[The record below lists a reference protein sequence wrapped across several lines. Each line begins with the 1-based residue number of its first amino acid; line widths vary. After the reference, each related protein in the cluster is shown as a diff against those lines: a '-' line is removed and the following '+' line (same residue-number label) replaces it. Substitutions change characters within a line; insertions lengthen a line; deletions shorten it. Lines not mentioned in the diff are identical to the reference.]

1 MEKLKTII
9 LVPYAASSE
18 SKDAPS
24 AEAKYLFEEHFINA
38 GFKQI
43 LGTDIEGKLFISGDT
58 GLYIIGEG
66 KTNASMYTTALLN
79 SNEVDIS
86 DAKFILFGC
95 CGSVKGTGVVGDIYF
110 VGETADMDL
119 GHHAD
124 SRENG
129 SSQEHS

>member
-1 MEKLKTII
+1 MQKLKTII
-9 LVPYAASSE
+9 LVPYVASSE
-18 SKDAPS
+18 SEETPT
-24 AEAKYLFEEHFINA
+24 AEAKFLFEDHFKNA
-38 GFKQI
+38 DVTQI
-43 LGTDIEGKLFISGDT
+43 MGTDLEGRLYINGDR

-86 DAKFILFGC
+86 DAKFVLFGC
-95 CGSVKGTGVVGDIYF
+95 CGATKGTGVVGDIYF
-110 VGETADMDL
+110 VGETVDMEL